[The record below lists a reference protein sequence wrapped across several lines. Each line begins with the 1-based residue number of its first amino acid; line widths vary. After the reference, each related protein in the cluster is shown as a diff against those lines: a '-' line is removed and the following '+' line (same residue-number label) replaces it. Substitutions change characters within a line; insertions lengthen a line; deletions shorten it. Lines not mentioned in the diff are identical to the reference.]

1 MTYLKKYKGLYIII
15 CILIIINILLVNI
28 NNTYANE
35 AKKVKEKIN
44 IDTFYYD
51 NTKENTHYLNI
62 VFSNENALM
71 ENFVKFITNCNYNH
85 VAFALD
91 NNLSEIYSFVGYKN
105 NKTNCYKTGFNYRSI
120 ADYPNDTLLSIITL
134 KISNNDYNNIKQFIS
149 DTYYDETATY
159 NYSLILPSIFKIKIG
174 INNNNDY
181 ICCTFVAKILSLL
194 DNNIINKN
202 HNLYS
207 IKDVYNLLLRQNIQP
222 QNSIKQ

>member
-1 MTYLKKYKGLYIII
+1 MSFFKRYKGLYIII

-28 NNTYANE
+28 NNTYINE

-44 IDTFYYD
+44 INTFYYD

-159 NYSLILPSIFKIKIG
+159 NYLLILPSIFKIKIG

-207 IKDVYNLLLRQNIQP
+207 IKDVYNLLLKQNIQH
-222 QNSIKQ
+222 QDFII

>member
-71 ENFVKFITNCNYNH
+71 ENFVKFITNCNYN
-85 VAFALD
+85 
-91 NNLSEIYSFVGYKN
+91 Y
-105 NKTNCYKTGFNYRSI
+105 
-120 ADYPNDTLLSIITL
+120 
-134 KISNNDYNNIKQFIS
+134 
-149 DTYYDETATY
+149 
-159 NYSLILPSIFKIKIG
+159 
-174 INNNNDY
+174 
-181 ICCTFVAKILSLL
+181 
-194 DNNIINKN
+194 
-202 HNLYS
+202 
-207 IKDVYNLLLRQNIQP
+207 
-222 QNSIKQ
+222 